1 MGILHLPWWGIAAVV
16 LGMTHF
22 TIVSVTL
29 FLHRSQAHRAVDLH
43 PLVAH
48 PMRFWLWLTTGMVT
62 REWVAIH
69 RKHHAKVETPDDP
82 HSPHVYGIR
91 TLLTRGAELY
101 RREAANRDTI
111 DRYSHGLQDDWIE
124 RHLYA
129 RHPNWGP
136 VTMLAA
142 DLLLFGPIGLTVWAV
157 QMLWIPFWAAGVING
172 LGHWWGY
179 RNYDTRDGS
188 TNISNI
194 GLLIGGEELHN
205 NHHAFPSSAR
215 FSLKPWEF
223 DIGWGY
229 LRLLSALRL
238 ARVRRVAPRPVI
250 DAGKARIDMD
260 TVKAVVSARLDLL
273 SRYRRNVL
281 QPVLREELARA
292 DASLRQ
298 ALRRVRRHLLR
309 GADDR
314 LAPDQRAAVE
324 QTLSRS
330 ATLRLVVQYRQ
341 RLQAV
346 WEQTYA
352 NQEQLLQALQAWC
365 REAEASGV
373 RALQDFARRLPGYSL
388 RPAAA

>member
-250 DAGKARIDMD
+250 DAGKVRIDMD

-298 ALRRVRRHLLR
+298 ALRRVRRQLLR
-309 GADDR
+309 GADER

-324 QTLSRS
+324 QTLSQS

-388 RPAAA
+388 RPAA

>member
-1 MGILHLPWWGIAAVV
+1 MGILHLPWWGLIAAV
-16 LGMTHF
+16 LGMTHL

-29 FLHRSQAHRAVDLH
+29 YLHRSQAHRAVDLH

-69 RKHHAKVETPDDP
+69 RKHHAHVETPDDP

-101 RREAANRDTI
+101 RRAAADRAAI
-111 DRYSHGLQDDWIE
+111 ERYSHGLRDDWIE

-157 QMLWIPFWAAGVING
+157 QMLWIPFWAAGVVNG

-179 RNYDTRDGS
+179 RNYPTRDGS
-188 TNISNI
+188 TNLGNI

-229 LRLLSALRL
+229 LRLLAALRL
-238 ARVRRVAPRPVI
+238 ARIRRVAPRPVLA
-250 DAGKARIDMD
+250 AGKERIDMD
-260 TVKAVVSARLDLL
+260 TVRAVVSARLDVLA
-273 SRYRRNVL
+273 RYRRNVL
-281 QPVLREELARA
+281 RPVWREELARA

-298 ALRRVRRHLLR
+298 ALGRLRRDLL
-309 GADDR
+309 G
-314 LAPDQRAAVE
+314 
-324 QTLSRS
+324 SRS
-330 ATLRLVVQYRQ
+330 PAPEREPELARALSVSERLQLVWQYRQ

-346 WEQTYA
+346 WEQTHA
-352 NQEQLLQALQAWC
+352 SHDQLLKSLQAWC

-388 RPAAA
+388 APAA